1 MAVGHQGSRID
12 FRTRTRFPTE
22 FVEYRRDGPGGRA
35 ACDKRRLL
43 RGGQGLAGEAPSSN
57 GGEFGSGQ
65 MGDGDDGAIHASAR
79 PIWHARRSVRHSIRH
94 HSYSDEKRREK
105 SKLSGG
111 GYAINKTG

>member
-12 FRTRTRFPTE
+12 FRTRTRFSAE

-65 MGDGDDGAIHASAR
+65 KGDGDDGAIHAECKANMARKALSA
-79 PIWHARRSVRHSIRH
+79 SQ
-94 HSYSDEKRREK
+94 YST
-105 SKLSGG
+105 SFPQQ
-111 GYAINKTG
+111 